1 MTDIDTTKEV
11 VELRIE
17 GDFTDPEGKM
27 LGDYTVI
34 LNAEPGVALSHL
46 LDELQERIEDIEM
59 GGI

>member
-17 GDFTDPEGKM
+17 GEFSDSEGQV